1 MADYTLLHGDI
12 FPFPTIKTHYNK
24 CPAIEEGL
32 NNIFNSKDVYRKP
45 LSITSCEAPGALLN
59 ILAIP
64 NIDELIYWIKQC
76 ILDNATHFNK
86 PNAKTVILTNGWAN
100 RLFKG
105 FTYNCHFHHPD
116 SDGCVIFYQDVP
128 IIEASDLVL
137 VRGGNDETPLT
148 SYEKKDC
155 FRIKVKTG
163 DLIIH
168 HSSIPHGISKH
179 KSDNPRTCI
188 IFNFKLN

>member
-24 CPAIEEGL
+24 CPDIEEGL
-32 NNIFNSKDVYRKP
+32 NNIFNSKYVYKKP
-45 LSITSCEAPGALLN
+45 LSITSCEAPEALLN

-64 NIDELIYWIKQC
+64 NIDELICWIKQC
-76 ILDNATHFNK
+76 ILDNATHFSK
-86 PNAKTVILTNGWAN
+86 PDAKTVIFINGWTN
-100 RLFKG
+100 RFFKG
-105 FTYNCHFHHPD
+105 NMCNCHFHHPD
-116 SDGCVIFYQDVP
+116 SDGCAIFYKDVP
-128 IIEASDLVL
+128 ITDASDLVL
-137 VRGGNDETPLT
+137 VRGGKDETPLT

-179 KSDNPRTCI
+179 KNDNPRTCI
-188 IFNFKLN
+188 VFNFKLN

>member
-1 MADYTLLHGDI
+1 MTDYTLLHGDI

-24 CPAIEEGL
+24 CPDIEEGL
-32 NNIFNSKDVYRKP
+32 TNIFNSKDIYRKP
-45 LSITSCEAPGALLN
+45 LSISSCEAPNALLN

-76 ILDNATHFNK
+76 ILDNAIHFDK
-86 PNAKTVILTNGWAN
+86 PNAKTIKFTNGWVN
-100 RLFKG
+100 RFFKG
-105 FTYNCHFHHPD
+105 FMYNCHFHHPD
-116 SDGCVIFYQDVP
+116 SDGCAIFYQNVP
-128 IIEASDLVL
+128 QPNSSDLVL

-148 SYEKKDC
+148 SYEKKNC
-155 FRIKVKTG
+155 FRIKVATG
-163 DLIIH
+163 DLIMH

-179 KSDNPRTCI
+179 NNDDPRTCI